1 MALVCRGSHSGI
13 GVTHVHM
20 KIIPPKEATVI
31 IDSTGVGTVTKKMV
45 RERAVEL
52 AVIDG
57 RTAQEVSK
65 SDWEQA
71 KRELTGGSDM
81 DPKEELLESAPES
94 ERWDPLPGFTGN
106 IAPVNSIDD
115 EDEDGRGITE
125 RLVDQGMLEAEHD
138 QMRQA
143 AKKNDL

>member
-1 MALVCRGSHSGI
+1 
-13 GVTHVHM
+13 M
-20 KIIPPKEATVI
+20 KIDPLKEAALI
-31 IDSTGVGTVTKKMV
+31 INSTGVGTVTHKMV

-81 DPKEELLESAPES
+81 DPKEALLETAPES
-94 ERWDPLPGFTGN
+94 ERWDPVSGSTGD
-106 IAPVNSIDD
+106 IVTVPSIDGEDD
-115 EDEDGRGITE
+115 EGRSFNE
-125 RLVDQGMLEAEHD
+125 RLVEEGMLEAEHD
-138 QMRQA
+138 RMLQA
-143 AKKNDL
+143 AREAKKAD